1 MCAAWEQPSVASS
14 NQIVTDSL
22 EYCERRIRLHFL
34 TAATRNGEIR
44 STPGAKSRTIF
55 STQWLHGKRQRYEL
69 REHRPQVDL
78 AAAKPTRLQF
88 ITQVQTVAS
97 QRFGSFRI
105 RGHPVSRRFEHEPEL
120 LAEPVTIAREAATA
134 FELHDTVDTAFEL
147 NILPDPLGPTAEPD
161 GLCDFTRQTGFG
173 RERRAPPVR
182 IAFERKRSGRVT
194 QSIDRDFHALH
205 HSRPAP
211 IREPYLAPAVWK
223 VSKNS
228 SLGGRVK

>member
-22 EYCERRIRLHFL
+22 EYRERRIRFHFL
-34 TAATRNGEIR
+34 AAATRNGEIR
-44 STPGAKSRTIF
+44 STPGTQTRTIF

-78 AAAKPTRLQF
+78 AAPKPASLQF
-88 ITQVQTVAS
+88 ITQVQTIAS
-97 QRFGSFRI
+97 QRLGSFRI

-134 FELHDTVDTAFEL
+134 FEFHDTVDTALEL
-147 NILPDPLGPTAEPD
+147 DILPDPLGPTAELD
-161 GLCDFTRQTGFG
+161 GFCDFTRQAGVG

-182 IAFERKRSGRVT
+182 IAFERKRSGRVV

-205 HSRPAP
+205 RSRPAT
-211 IREPYLAPAVWK
+211 IREPYPAPAVWK

-228 SLGGRVK
+228 SLGGAVK